1 MGFTTHI
8 YKCNKCN
15 KEFIYT
21 SRQSHPT
28 SYHKCKIKPVKQ
40 MEKKDFKHLNI
51 ILHPD
56 TKIDDDIRRHQH
68 EYWQKRINMRI
79 DYLTPLINECNSNGY
94 DLATI
99 SKELHEEWLELH
111 EVKRFYKF

>member
-8 YKCNKCN
+8 YKCDKCN

-21 SRQSHPT
+21 SKQSHPKT
-28 SYHKCKIKPVKQ
+28 YHKCKFKPVKQ
-40 MEKKDFKHLNI
+40 MEKKDFEHMNLV
-51 ILHPD
+51 LHPY
-56 TKIDDDIRRHQH
+56 TKMDKSEKTYQY

-79 DYLTPLINECNSNGY
+79 DYLTPLINECNTNGY

-111 EVKRFYKF
+111 EVKRFYNF

>member
-40 MEKKDFKHLNI
+40 MEKKDFKHL
-51 ILHPD
+51 
-56 TKIDDDIRRHQH
+56 K
-68 EYWQKRINMRI
+68 KRKLLLLAEIAC
-79 DYLTPLINECNSNGY
+79 LQEKNS
-94 DLATI
+94 
-99 SKELHEEWLELH
+99 
-111 EVKRFYKF
+111 

>member
-1 MGFTTHI
+1 MGFTTHLW
-8 YKCNKCN
+8 KCDKCN

-28 SYHKCKIKPVKQ
+28 SYHKCKLKPVKQ
-40 MEKKDFKHLNI
+40 MEKKDFEHMNVV
-51 ILHPD
+51 LHSS
-56 TKIDDDIRRHQH
+56 TKMDKSEKTYQY

-79 DYLTPLINECNSNGY
+79 QYLTPLINECSNKGY

-99 SKELHEEWLELH
+99 SKELHEEWIELH
-111 EVKRFYKF
+111 EVKRFYNF